1 MTPVAL
7 GLGSNKKFSDLRP
20 EEILGGAIFEL
31 SKILHGIEIS
41 SVYRTKAMYV
51 LDQED
56 FYNMALA
63 GLLDDGT
70 SARALLEK
78 IHEIEAAFGRERE
91 KEIRFGPRS
100 LDIDIELFGRQKILE
115 PDLQI
120 PHPRLKERAFVLIPL
135 SEVLDNL
142 ENKRA
147 AAQNARQDGDFPHE
161 KNLAN
166 AMERSDDAPAAR
178 AACQII
184 SSNATAWNAD
194 AQAARAASQITST
207 HAKPQSGNA
216 QAAQPV
222 NQDESPSI
230 IETQIISTNAM
241 ERSSDAPAAQAATQ
255 IISYNATAWN
265 ADAQAARAATQ
276 IISTHA
282 TTRSVDNI
290 KGEIFCLCR
299 DEISAALSSLGETDG
314 GVEKIIRAQDF
325 LPFIK
330 SRLQDGRCSR

>member
-7 GLGSNKKFSDLRP
+7 GLGSNKKFSDFRP

-31 SKILHGIEIS
+31 SKILCGIEIS

-51 LDQED
+51 VDQED

-63 GLLDDGT
+63 GLLDDET

-78 IHEIEAAFGRERE
+78 IHEIEEAFGRERE
-91 KEIRFGPRS
+91 NEIRFGPRS
-100 LDIDIELFGRQKILE
+100 LDIDIELFGSQKILE

-161 KNLAN
+161 RNLAN
-166 AMERSDDAPAAR
+166 ATE
-178 AACQII
+178 Q
-184 SSNATAWNAD
+184 SSD
-194 AQAARAASQITST
+194 AQAAREASQITST

-216 QAAQPV
+216 
-222 NQDESPSI
+222 
-230 IETQIISTNAM
+230 
-241 ERSSDAPAAQAATQ
+241 PAARAASH

-265 ADAQAARAATQ
+265 A
-276 IISTHA
+276 
-282 TTRSVDNI
+282 DNI